1 MSKPLK
7 SYAGSELFRLGAAA
21 IVSMALGA
29 LAPSGVFAK
38 DYGKPGTPVHLVI
51 GYQPYYTQA
60 WSAVIQKEMQPWK
73 KYLPAGSTVDW
84 EIGLQGAIVGNA
96 MLADK
101 NDIGYMGDMPTIVAI
116 SKQSVRELRMVAV
129 LGLANDQCSVF
140 LSRNEAPDFKSPEEA
155 VKWWSG
161 KRVAVAKGSCT
172 DRSGQET
179 MRKFGIKP
187 EQYLNQNIEVQTSN
201 FKAGRID
208 GSIMWEPTASKIIM
222 EGIAKRIG
230 DTKMI
235 GKLDGGFMAM
245 QYELIKQ
252 RPDVVKAWLE
262 AELDANLFWAKPENY
277 MKVVEMAHRNTQ
289 GFSKEVLWMS
299 MAGKYPKSMGGGDV
313 RNIMYYGIDDD
324 VRSMMKDAVAFL
336 HEIKVLP
343 MAELPKELVDSSW
356 TDEILKR
363 RGLKVP
369 LAKIVAQPPGSYPEG
384 GIKLPATW
392 RK

>member
-1 MSKPLK
+1 MSKISSWTCLW
-7 SYAGSELFRLGAAA
+7 SAVACLS
-21 IVSMALGA
+21 ALH
-29 LAPSGVFAK
+29 PSIGNSK
-38 DYGKPGTPVHLVI
+38 DYGKPGEPVHLVI

-60 WSAVIQKEMQPWK
+60 WSAVIQKEMKPWE
-73 KYLPAGSTVDW
+73 KYLPKGSTVAW

-116 SKQSVRELRMVAV
+116 SKRDVRELRMVAV

-155 VKWWSG
+155 VKWWSD

-179 MRKFGIKP
+179 MRKFDIKP
-187 EQYLNQNIEVQTSN
+187 AQYLNQNIEVQTSN
-201 FKAGRID
+201 FKAGRLD
-208 GSIMWEPTASKIIM
+208 GSITWEPTASKMVM

-245 QYELIKQ
+245 QHELIKQ
-252 RPDVVKAWLE
+252 RPDVIKGWLE

-299 MAGKYPKSMGGGDV
+299 MAGKYPKVMGGGDV
-313 RNIMYYGIDDD
+313 RNIMYYGFDQD
-324 VRSMMKDAVAFL
+324 VENMIRDAAAFL
-336 HEIKVLP
+336 HVIKVLP
-343 MAELPKELVDSSW
+343 MAELPQDLVDASW
-356 TDEILKR
+356 TNEILKQ

-369 LAKIVAQPPGSYPEG
+369 LAKIEAQDPSKYPEG
-384 GIKLPATW
+384 KINLPATW
-392 RK
+392 RE

>member
-1 MSKPLK
+1 MSTFLRSKV
-7 SYAGSELFRLGAAA
+7 AAV
-21 IVSMALGA
+21 IGCVALA
-29 LAPSGVFAK
+29 LAPAAAMAK
-38 DYGKPGTPVHLVI
+38 EYGKPGEPVHLVI

-60 WSAVIQKEMQPWK
+60 WSAVIQKEMKPWE
-73 KYLPAGSTVDW
+73 KYLPKGSTVEW
-84 EIGLQGAIVGNA
+84 EIGLQGAIIGNA

-116 SKQSVRELRMVAV
+116 SKRNIRELRMVAV

-155 VKWWSG
+155 VKWWGG
-161 KRVAVAKGSCT
+161 KRIAVAKGSCT

-187 EQYLNQNIEVQTSN
+187 DQYLNQSIEVQTSN
-201 FKAGRID
+201 FKAGRLD
-208 GSIMWEPTASKIIM
+208 GSIIWEPTASKIVM
-222 EGIAKRIG
+222 EGIAKRVG

-245 QYELIKQ
+245 QHELIKQ
-252 RPDVVKAWLE
+252 RPDVVQGWLQ

-277 MKVVEMAHRNTQ
+277 MKVVEMAAKNTQ

-313 RNIMYYGIDDD
+313 RNIMYYGFDKD
-324 VRSMMKDAVAFL
+324 VMNMISDATAFL

-343 MAELPKELVDSSW
+343 IAELPKDLIDTKW
-356 TDEILKR
+356 TDEILKK
-363 RGLKVP
+363 RGLTVP
-369 LAKIVAQPPGSYPEG
+369 LAKIEAQDPTKYPDG
-384 GIKLPATW
+384 KINLPASW
-392 RK
+392 RKD

>member
-1 MSKPLK
+1 MNKPFK
-7 SYAGSELFRLGAAA
+7 TYAAAA
-21 IVSMALGA
+21 IVSLA
-29 LAPSGVFAK
+29 LAVPGAAFAK
-38 DYGKPGTPVHLVI
+38 DYGKQGTPIKLTI

-60 WSAVIQKEMQPWK
+60 WSAVIQKEMELWK
-73 KYLPAGSTVDW
+73 KYLPAGSTVEW

-116 SKQSVRELRMVAV
+116 SKRNIRELRMVAV

-140 LSRNEAPDFKSPEEA
+140 LSRNEAPDFKDPVEA
-155 VKWWSG
+155 VKWWGG

-201 FKAGRID
+201 FKAGRLD
-208 GSIMWEPTASKIIM
+208 GSIIWEPTASKIVM
-222 EGIAKRIG
+222 EGIAKRVG

-245 QYELIKQ
+245 QHELIKQ
-252 RPDVVKAWLE
+252 RPDVVRGWLQ

-277 MKVVEMAHRNTQ
+277 MKVVEMAQKNTQ

-313 RNIMYYGIDDD
+313 RNIMYYGFDKEVMGMI
-324 VRSMMKDAVAFL
+324 SDATAFL

-343 MAELPKELVDSSW
+343 MAQLPKELIDTSW
-356 TDEILKR
+356 TDEILKKAN
-363 RGLKVP
+363 LKVP
-369 LAKIVAQPPGSYPEG
+369 LAKIEAQDPSKYPGG
-384 GIKLPATW
+384 KINLPASW
-392 RK
+392 RKD

>member
-1 MSKPLK
+1 MSKFLRSK
-7 SYAGSELFRLGAAA
+7 AAA
-21 IVSMALGA
+21 VIGCVALA
-29 LAPSGVFAK
+29 LAPVATMAK
-38 DYGKPGTPVHLVI
+38 DYGKQGTPIKLTI

-60 WSAVIQKEMQPWK
+60 WSAVIQKEMELWK
-73 KYLPAGSTVDW
+73 KYLPAGSTVEW

-116 SKQSVRELRMVAV
+116 SKQNVRELRMVAV

-140 LSRNEAPDFKSPEEA
+140 LSRNEAPDFKTPEEA
-155 VKWWSG
+155 VKWWGG

-201 FKAGRID
+201 FKAGRLD
-208 GSIMWEPTASKIIM
+208 GSIIWEPTASKIVM
-222 EGIAKRIG
+222 EGIAKRVG

-245 QYELIKQ
+245 QHELIKQ
-252 RPDVVKAWLE
+252 RPDVVRGWLQ

-277 MKVVEMAHRNTQ
+277 MKVVEMAQKNTQ

-313 RNIMYYGIDDD
+313 RNIMYYGFDKD
-324 VRSMMKDAVAFL
+324 VMGMISDATAFL

-343 MAELPKELVDSSW
+343 IAQLPKELIDTSW
-356 TDEILKR
+356 TDEILKKAN
-363 RGLKVP
+363 LKVP
-369 LAKIVAQPPGSYPEG
+369 LAKIEAQDPSKYPGG
-384 GIKLPATW
+384 KINLPASW
-392 RK
+392 RKD

>member
-1 MSKPLK
+1 MSTFLRSKV
-7 SYAGSELFRLGAAA
+7 AAV
-21 IVSMALGA
+21 IGCVALA
-29 LAPSGVFAK
+29 LAPAAAMAK
-38 DYGKPGTPVHLVI
+38 EYGKPGEPVHLVI

-60 WSAVIQKEMQPWK
+60 WSAVIQKEMKPWE
-73 KYLPAGSTVDW
+73 KYLPKGSTVEW
-84 EIGLQGAIVGNA
+84 EIGLQGAIIGNA

-116 SKQSVRELRMVAV
+116 SKRNIRELRMVAV

-155 VKWWSG
+155 VKWWGG
-161 KRVAVAKGSCT
+161 KRIAVAKGSCT

-187 EQYLNQNIEVQTSN
+187 DQYLNQSIEVQTSN
-201 FKAGRID
+201 FKAGRLD
-208 GSIMWEPTASKIIM
+208 GSIIWEPTASKIVM
-222 EGIAKRIG
+222 EGIAKRVG

-245 QYELIKQ
+245 QHELIKQ
-252 RPDVVKAWLE
+252 RPDVVRGWLQ

-277 MKVVEMAHRNTQ
+277 MKVVEMAQKNTQ

-313 RNIMYYGIDDD
+313 RNIMYYGINGD
-324 VRSMMKDAVAFL
+324 VRDMIKDATAFL

-343 MAELPKELVDSSW
+343 MAELDKDLIDSSW
-356 TDEILKR
+356 TDEILKKAN
-363 RGLKVP
+363 LKVP
-369 LAKIVAQPPGSYPEG
+369 LARIEAQDPSKYPGGKIN
-384 GIKLPATW
+384 LPASW
-392 RK
+392 RKD

>member
-1 MSKPLK
+1 MSKFLRSK
-7 SYAGSELFRLGAAA
+7 VAAVIGS
-21 IVSMALGA
+21 VALA
-29 LAPSGVFAK
+29 LAPAAAMAK
-38 DYGKPGTPVHLVI
+38 DYGKPGTPIKLTI

-60 WSAVIQKEMQPWK
+60 WSAVIQKEMELWK
-73 KYLPAGSTVDW
+73 KYLPAGSTVEW
-84 EIGLQGAIVGNA
+84 EIGLQGAIIGNA

-116 SKQSVRELRMVAV
+116 SKRNIRELRMVAV

-155 VKWWSG
+155 VKWWGG

-201 FKAGRID
+201 FKAGRLD
-208 GSIMWEPTASKIIM
+208 GSIIWEPTASKIVM
-222 EGIAKRIG
+222 EGIAKRVG

-245 QYELIKQ
+245 QHELIKQ
-252 RPDVVKAWLE
+252 RPDVVRGWLQ

-277 MKVVEMAHRNTQ
+277 MKVVEMAQKNTQ

-313 RNIMYYGIDDD
+313 RNIMYYGFDKEVMGMI
-324 VRSMMKDAVAFL
+324 SDATAFL

-343 MAELPKELVDSSW
+343 MAQLPKELIDTSW
-356 TDEILKR
+356 TDEILKKAN
-363 RGLKVP
+363 LKVP
-369 LAKIVAQPPGSYPEG
+369 LAKIEAQDPSKYPGG
-384 GIKLPATW
+384 KINLPASW
-392 RK
+392 RKD

>member
-1 MSKPLK
+1 MSKFLR
-7 SYAGSELFRLGAAA
+7 SRAAA
-21 IVSMALGA
+21 VIGCVA
-29 LAPSGVFAK
+29 LALASAAAMGK
-38 DYGKPGTPVHLVI
+38 DYGKQGTPIKLTI

-60 WSAVIQKEMQPWK
+60 WSAVIQKEMELWK
-73 KYLPAGSTVDW
+73 KYLPAGSTVEW

-116 SKQSVRELRMVAV
+116 SKQNVRELRMVAV

-140 LSRNEAPDFKSPEEA
+140 LSRNEAPDFKTPEEA
-155 VKWWSG
+155 VKWWGG

-201 FKAGRID
+201 FKAGRLD
-208 GSIMWEPTASKIIM
+208 GSIIWEPTASKIVM
-222 EGIAKRIG
+222 EGIAKRVG

-245 QYELIKQ
+245 QHELIKQ
-252 RPDVVKAWLE
+252 RPDVVRGWLQ

-277 MKVVEMAHRNTQ
+277 MKVVEMAQKNTQ

-313 RNIMYYGIDDD
+313 RNIMYYGFDKEVMGMI
-324 VRSMMKDAVAFL
+324 SDATAFL

-343 MAELPKELVDSSW
+343 MAQLPKELIDTSW
-356 TDEILKR
+356 TDEILKKAN
-363 RGLKVP
+363 LKVP
-369 LAKIVAQPPGSYPEG
+369 LAKIEAQDPSKYPGG
-384 GIKLPATW
+384 KINLPASW
-392 RK
+392 RKD

>member
-1 MSKPLK
+1 MSTFLRSKV
-7 SYAGSELFRLGAAA
+7 AAV
-21 IVSMALGA
+21 IGCVALA
-29 LAPSGVFAK
+29 LAPAAAMAK
-38 DYGKPGTPVHLVI
+38 EYGKPGEPVHLVI

-60 WSAVIQKEMQPWK
+60 WSAVIQKEMKPWE
-73 KYLPAGSTVDW
+73 KYLPKGSTVEW
-84 EIGLQGAIVGNA
+84 EIGLQGAIIGNA

-116 SKQSVRELRMVAV
+116 SKRNIRELRMVAV

-155 VKWWSG
+155 VKWWGG
-161 KRVAVAKGSCT
+161 KRIAVAKGSCT

-187 EQYLNQNIEVQTSN
+187 DQYLNQSIEVQTSN
-201 FKAGRID
+201 FKAGRLD
-208 GSIMWEPTASKIIM
+208 GSIIWEPTASKIVM
-222 EGIAKRIG
+222 EGIAKRVG

-245 QYELIKQ
+245 QHELIKQ
-252 RPDVVKAWLE
+252 RPDVVQGWLQ

-277 MKVVEMAHRNTQ
+277 MKVVEMAAKNTQ

-299 MAGKYPKSMGGGDV
+299 MAGKYPKSIGGGDV
-313 RNIMYYGIDDD
+313 RNIMYYGFDKD
-324 VRSMMKDAVAFL
+324 VMNMISDATAFL

-343 MAELPKELVDSSW
+343 IAELPKDLIDTKW
-356 TDEILKR
+356 TDEILKK
-363 RGLKVP
+363 RGLTVP
-369 LAKIVAQPPGSYPEG
+369 LAKIEAQDPTKYPDG
-384 GIKLPATW
+384 KINLPASW
-392 RK
+392 RKD

>member
-1 MSKPLK
+1 MRKAFK
-7 SYAGSELFRLGAAA
+7 TYAAAA
-21 IVSMALGA
+21 IVSLA
-29 LAPSGVFAK
+29 LAVPGAAFAK
-38 DYGKPGTPVHLVI
+38 DYGKQGTPIKLTI

-60 WSAVIQKEMQPWK
+60 WSAVIQKEMELWK
-73 KYLPAGSTVDW
+73 KYLPAGSTVEW

-116 SKQSVRELRMVAV
+116 SKQNVRELRMVAV

-155 VKWWSG
+155 VKWWGG

-201 FKAGRID
+201 FKAGRLD
-208 GSIMWEPTASKIIM
+208 GSIMWEPTASKIVM
-222 EGIAKRIG
+222 EGIAKRVG

-245 QYELIKQ
+245 QHELIKQ
-252 RPDVVKAWLE
+252 RPDVVRGWLQ
-262 AELDANLFWAKPENY
+262 AELDANQFWAKPENY
-277 MKVVEMAHRNTQ
+277 MKVVEMAQKNTQ

-313 RNIMYYGIDDD
+313 RNIMYYGFDKD
-324 VRSMMKDAVAFL
+324 VMSMIGDATAFL

-343 MAELPKELVDSSW
+343 MAQLPKELVDTSW
-356 TDEILKR
+356 TDEILKKAN
-363 RGLKVP
+363 LKVP
-369 LAKIVAQPPGSYPEG
+369 LAKIEAQDPAKYPGG
-384 GIKLPATW
+384 KITLPASW
-392 RK
+392 RKD

>member
-1 MSKPLK
+1 MRK
-7 SYAGSELFRLGAAA
+7 SQAAVKLLRLGGAAVAAA
-21 IVSMALGA
+21 VLGA
-29 LAPSGVFAK
+29 FAPGALAK
-38 DYGKPGTPVHLVI
+38 DYGKPGGPVHLVI

-60 WSAVIQKEMQPWK
+60 WSAVIQKEMKPWE
-73 KYLPAGSTVDW
+73 KYLPKGSTVEW

-116 SKQSVRELRMVAV
+116 SKRNIRELRMVAV

-140 LSRNEAPDFKSPEEA
+140 LSRNEAPDFKGPEEA
-155 VKWWSG
+155 VKWWQG

-172 DRSGQET
+172 DRSGQEM

-187 EQYLNQNIEVQTSN
+187 DQYLNQSIEVQTSN
-201 FKAGRID
+201 YKAGRLD
-208 GSIMWEPTASKIIM
+208 GSITWEPTASKIMM

-230 DTKMI
+230 DTKVI

-252 RPDVVKAWLE
+252 RPDVVKGWLE

-277 MKVVEMAHRNTQ
+277 MKVVEMAEKNTQ

-299 MAGKYPKSMGGGDV
+299 MAGKYPKVMGGGDV
-313 RNIMYYGIDDD
+313 RNIMYYGFDQEVMTMI
-324 VRSMMKDAVAFL
+324 SDATKFL
-336 HEIKVLP
+336 KEIKVLP
-343 MAELPKELVDSSW
+343 MAQLPKDLIDTSW

-369 LAKIVAQPPGSYPEG
+369 LAKIDAQPPSEYPG
-384 GIKLPATW
+384 GTIKLPASW
-392 RK
+392 RE

>member
-1 MSKPLK
+1 MKQALRK
-7 SYAGSELFRLGAAA
+7 YAAAATVAAALAASGAAF
-21 IVSMALGA
+21 G
-29 LAPSGVFAK
+29 K
-38 DYGKPGTPVHLVI
+38 DYGKPGEPVHLVI

-60 WSAVIQKEMQPWK
+60 WSAVIQKEMKPWE
-73 KYLPAGSTVDW
+73 KYLPKGSTVDW

-116 SKQSVRELRMVAV
+116 SKRSVRELRMVAV

-140 LSRNEAPDFKSPEEA
+140 LSRNESPDFKSPEEA
-155 VKWWSG
+155 VKWWQG

-172 DRSGQET
+172 DRSGQEM
-179 MRKFGIKP
+179 MRKFGITP

-201 FKAGRID
+201 FKAGRLD

-230 DTKMI
+230 DTKVI

-252 RPDVVKAWLE
+252 RPDVVKGWLE

-277 MKVVEMAHRNTQ
+277 MKVVEMAHKNTQ

-299 MAGKYPKSMGGGDV
+299 MAGRYPKVMGGGDV
-313 RNIMYYGIDDD
+313 RNIMYYGINDE
-324 VRSMMKDAVAFL
+324 VRNMMKDAVAFL

-343 MAELPKELVDSSW
+343 MAELPKDLVDSSW
-356 TDEILKR
+356 TDEILKKR
-363 RGLKVP
+363 NLKVP
-369 LAKIVAQPPGSYPEG
+369 LAKIEAQDPSKYPGG
-384 GIKLPATW
+384 KITLPATW
-392 RK
+392 RKD